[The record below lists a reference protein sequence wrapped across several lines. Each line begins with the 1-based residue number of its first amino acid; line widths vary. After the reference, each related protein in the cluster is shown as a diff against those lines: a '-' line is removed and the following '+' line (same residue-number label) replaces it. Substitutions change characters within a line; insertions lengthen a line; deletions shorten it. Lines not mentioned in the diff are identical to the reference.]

1 MSAVLTEH
9 SYGKS
14 QVRLTKV
21 TRHPDRH
28 ELKEVCVAVRLE
40 GDFDA
45 SYLRGDNS
53 RVVATD
59 TMKNVVYALAR
70 DHALADVESFGQA
83 LARHFLGHYPH
94 VSAATVELAEQPWRR
109 LVVDGRE
116 HPHAFVGGG
125 GETRTCAVAR
135 TRQGERVTSGLDGL
149 LLLKTT
155 DSGFSGFLRDA
166 YTTLKE
172 TDDRIFATAV
182 SADWDYRAAPADWD
196 RCHRLVRQALLD
208 AFARH
213 KSLSVQQTLHAM
225 GAAALEACPEAEEVR
240 LRMPNKHR
248 VLVDLRPFGRENN
261 NEIFVATEEPY
272 GLITGT
278 LRRG

>member
-1 MSAVLTEH
+1 MTAVLTHH

-28 ELKEVCVAVRLE
+28 ELKELCVAVRLE

-59 TMKNVVYALAR
+59 TMKNTVYALAK
-70 DHALADVESFGQA
+70 DHALADIESFGQA
-83 LARHFLGHYPH
+83 LARHFMEHYPH
-94 VSAATVELAEQPWRR
+94 VSAATIEVAEQPWQR

-116 HPHAFVGGG
+116 HPHAFAGGG
-125 GETRTCAVAR
+125 GETRTCAVTL
-135 TRQGERVTSGLDGL
+135 TRQGLRIRSGLDGL

-155 DSGFSGFLRDA
+155 DSGFAGFLRDA
-166 YTTLKE
+166 YTTLPD
-172 TDDRIFATAV
+172 TDDRIFATAL
-182 SADWDYRAAPADWD
+182 SADWAYAEAAADWD
-196 RCHRLVRQALLD
+196 RCHRLVREAMLST
-208 AFARH
+208 FANH
-213 KSLSVQQTLHAM
+213 KSLSVQQTLYAM
-225 GAAALEACPEAEEVR
+225 GAAALEACAEVEEIS

-248 VLVDLRPFGRENN
+248 ILVDLRPFGRENN
-261 NEIFVATEEPY
+261 NEVFVATEEPY

-278 LRRG
+278 VKRG